1 MKVRVTTSL
10 AGTDFSFDHGEIVDF
25 EVFAARVGRGAETLC
40 EPVEPDEALPVR
52 ADIIET
58 TTLAPVVE
66 TAVKR
71 RGRRPKGT

>member
-10 AGTDFSFDHGEIVDF
+10 AGKDFSFDHGQIVDF
-25 EVFAARVGRGAETLC
+25 SVFASLVGRGADALC
-40 EPVEPDEALPVR
+40 EPVEADEALPAPV
-52 ADIIET
+52 DVIET